1 MAATGRSERGA
12 ALVEYAMIVSF
23 IAVVSL
29 GTVGMVGTS
38 VSGDIAAVGSALSD
52 GADLGGDDDGQ
63 GQESDDNDN
72 NGNGGNDD
80 DNNGNQGNG
89 GDNGDD
95 DNNGVDDD
103 FGDGD
108 NGDGTGDDGDNGDGT
123 GDGDTGDG
131 TGGDNG
137 GDDDEADDPSSS
149 VDVVASAGSFYWW
162 APTPSGGDGAW
173 KASVTFQ
180 NDWIRQQ
187 YLTLEV
193 TTTSSNG
200 KTSTETVEFYVA
212 AGSTGTYD
220 AWNNNYSVR
229 GKSESGVVSVTVRV
243 TSIRTY
249 DESWQTETHSTT
261 GPTVEVAVPDV
272 G

>member
-1 MAATGRSERGA
+1 MAAKERSERGA

-29 GTVGMVGTS
+29 STVGMVGTGI
-38 VSGDIAAVGSALSD
+38 SGDIAAVGSALSD

-63 GQESDDNDN
+63 GQESGDDAESGDNGNNGNAGNDNDN
-72 NGNGGNDD
+72 D
-80 DNNGNQGNG
+80 GNQGNG
-89 GDNGDD
+89 GDNGND
-95 DNNGVDDD
+95 DNGGVDDD
-103 FGDGD
+103 FGDD
-108 NGDGTGDDGDNGDGT
+108 A
-123 GDGDTGDG
+123 GDTGDTG
-131 TGGDNG
+131 SGGDNG
-137 GDDDEADDPSSS
+137 GDDAGEVEEDPSSS

-162 APTPSGGDGAW
+162 TPAKNGGDGAW
-173 KASVTFQ
+173 NASVTFQ
-180 NDWIRQQ
+180 NDWIRDQ
-187 YLTLEV
+187 YLTVEV
-193 TTTSSNG
+193 TRTASNG
-200 KTSTETVEFYVA
+200 DTTTETVEVYVA